1 LARIYIN
8 YLNKFIDKDRW
19 LLRIEKNFELLKNVK
34 SAGIILKPSSPELKD
49 TYLKI
54 KELFEKA
61 NIEIFLEDNSANM
74 IDLKGFSLRELCQKV
89 DFLISVGGD
98 GTLLSVV
105 RKSFKYDKPVLGINL
120 GTLGF
125 LTDISMDELP
135 NFINDFKNDIYKI
148 DSRMMVEGSVNLNKF
163 VAFNDIVVSRKSIS
177 SMIRISAKIDGK
189 PFNSYY
195 GDGVII
201 STPTGSTA
209 YNLSVGGPI
218 VYPLTEAFIVTPVA
232 PHSLTQRPLVMPADF
247 EIEFKIIDNQGAV
260 VIVDGQDI
268 YEVEQNQSIKIKI
281 ASKKA
286 KLIHRIQRNYFEV
299 LNEKLRWGN

>member
-1 LARIYIN
+1 M
-8 YLNKFIDKDRW
+8 
-19 LLRIEKNFELLKNVK
+19 RIEKDFEQLSSIKT
-34 SAGIILKPSSPELKD
+34 AGIILRPSSPELKD
-49 TYLKI
+49 TYFKI
-54 KELFEKA
+54 KELFQNA
-61 NIEIFLEDNSANM
+61 DIEILLEDNSAHM
-74 IDLKGFSLRELCQKV
+74 IDLIGLPLDELCQRA

-125 LTDISMDELP
+125 LTDISMHQLP
-135 NFINDFKNDIYKI
+135 NFIKDLKNNIYKI
-148 DSRMMVEGSVNLNKF
+148 DGRMMIEGSVNLNKF
-163 VAFNDIVVSRKSIS
+163 VAFNDIVISRKSIS
-177 SMIRISAKIDGK
+177 SMIKIAAKIDGK
-189 PFNSYY
+189 HFNSYF

-247 EIEFKIIDNQGAV
+247 EIEFKITDNQGAV

-268 YEVEQNQSIKIKI
+268 YEVEQNQSIKIKS
-281 ASKKA
+281 APKKA
-286 KLIHRIQRNYFEV
+286 KMIHRVQRNYFEV

>member
-1 LARIYIN
+1 MRM
-8 YLNKFIDKDRW
+8 
-19 LLRIEKNFELLKNVK
+19 EKNLELLNNIK
-34 SAGIILKPSSPELKD
+34 SAGIILRPSSPELKEI
-49 TYLKI
+49 YLKI
-54 KELFEKA
+54 KELFQKA
-61 NIEIFLEDNSANM
+61 DIEIFLEDNSANM
-74 IDLKGFSLRELCQKV
+74 ISLKGIPLDELCSKV

-105 RKSFKYDKPVLGINL
+105 RKSFKKDKPVLGINL

-125 LTDISMDELP
+125 LTDISMEQLP
-135 NFINDFKNDIYKI
+135 SFIKDLKNNVYKI
-148 DSRMMVEGSVNLNKF
+148 DNRMMVEGSVNLNKF
-163 VAFNDIVVSRKSIS
+163 VAFNDIVISRKSIS
-177 SMIRISAKIDGK
+177 SMIKISAKIDGK
-189 PFNSYY
+189 HFNSYY
-195 GDGVII
+195 GDGVIV

-218 VYPLTEAFIVTPVA
+218 VYPLTDAFIVTPVA

-286 KLIHRIQRNYFEV
+286 KMIHRIQRNYFEV

>member
-1 LARIYIN
+1 M
-8 YLNKFIDKDRW
+8 
-19 LLRIEKNFELLKNVK
+19 RIEKNFEVLNDIKN
-34 SAGIILKPSSPELKD
+34 AGIILKPSSPELKNI
-49 TYLKI
+49 YLKI
-54 KELFEKA
+54 KELFEA
-61 NIEIFLEDNSANM
+61 SNIKILLEDNSAKM
-74 IDLKGFSLRELCQKV
+74 IDLEGYPLEELCQKV

-125 LTDISMDELP
+125 LTDISMEQLP
-135 NFINDFKNDIYKI
+135 KFINDLKNGIYKI
-148 DSRMMVEGSVNLNKF
+148 DNRMMVEGSVNLNKF
-163 VAFNDIVVSRKSIS
+163 VAFNDIVISRKSIS
-177 SMIRISAKIDGK
+177 SMIKIKGKIDGK
-189 PFNSYY
+189 SFNTYH

-268 YEVEQNQSIKIKI
+268 YEIEQNQSIKINI
-281 ASKKA
+281 ANKKA
-286 KLIHRIQRNYFEV
+286 KMLHRIQRNYFEV

>member
-1 LARIYIN
+1 
-8 YLNKFIDKDRW
+8 
-19 LLRIEKNFELLKNVK
+19 LRIEKDFEQLSSIKT
-34 SAGIILKPSSPELKD
+34 AGIILRPSSPELKD
-49 TYLKI
+49 TYFKI
-54 KELFEKA
+54 KELFQNA
-61 NIEIFLEDNSANM
+61 DIEILLEDNSAHM
-74 IDLKGFSLRELCQKV
+74 IDLIGLPLDELCQRA

-125 LTDISMDELP
+125 LTDISMHQLP
-135 NFINDFKNDIYKI
+135 NFIKDLKNNIYKI
-148 DSRMMVEGSVNLNKF
+148 DGRMMIEGSVNLNKF
-163 VAFNDIVVSRKSIS
+163 VAFNDIVISRKSIS
-177 SMIRISAKIDGK
+177 SMIKIAAKIDGK
-189 PFNSYY
+189 HFNSYF

-247 EIEFKIIDNQGAV
+247 EIEFKITDNQGAV

-268 YEVEQNQSIKIKI
+268 YEVEQNQSIKIKS
-281 ASKKA
+281 APKKA
-286 KLIHRIQRNYFEV
+286 KMIHRVQRNYFEV

>member
-1 LARIYIN
+1 MARIVYIN
-8 YLNKFIDKDRW
+8 LKIGII
-19 LLRIEKNFELLKNVK
+19 LRIEKNSELLTSIK

-49 TYLKI
+49 IYLKI
-54 KELFEKA
+54 KTLFEEA
-61 NIEIFLEDNSANM
+61 NINIYLEDNSANM
-74 IDLKGFSLRELCQKV
+74 ISLNGYSLDELCQKV

-105 RKSFKYDKPVLGINL
+105 RKSFKFDKAVLGINL

-125 LTDISMDELP
+125 LTDISMEQLP
-135 NFINDFKNDIYKI
+135 DFIKDLKKGIYKI
-148 DSRMMVEGSVNLNKF
+148 DNRMMVEGSVNLNKF
-163 VAFNDIVVSRKSIS
+163 VAFNDIVISRKSIS
-177 SMIRISAKIDGK
+177 SMIKIAGKIDGK
-189 PFNSYY
+189 HFNSYY

-232 PHSLTQRPLVMPADF
+232 PHSLTQRPLVMPVDF

-281 ASKKA
+281 AKQKA
-286 KLIHRIQRNYFEV
+286 KMIHRIQRDYFEV

>member
-1 LARIYIN
+1 M
-8 YLNKFIDKDRW
+8 
-19 LLRIEKNFELLKNVK
+19 RIEKNFELLKSIK
-34 SAGIILKPSSPELKD
+34 TAGIILRPSSPELKD
-49 TYLKI
+49 TYFKI
-54 KELFEKA
+54 KELFQNA
-61 NIEIFLEDNSANM
+61 NIEILLEDNSAHM
-74 IDLKGFSLRELCQKV
+74 IDLIGLPLDELCQRA

-125 LTDISMDELP
+125 LTDISMHQLP
-135 NFINDFKNDIYKI
+135 NFIKDLKNNIYKI
-148 DSRMMVEGSVNLNKF
+148 DGRMMIEGSVNLNKF
-163 VAFNDIVVSRKSIS
+163 VAFNDIVISRKSIS
-177 SMIRISAKIDGK
+177 SMIKIAAKIDGK
-189 PFNSYY
+189 HFNSYF

-247 EIEFKIIDNQGAV
+247 EIEFKITDNQGAV

-268 YEVEQNQSIKIKI
+268 YEVEQNQSIKIKS
-281 ASKKA
+281 APKKA
-286 KLIHRIQRNYFEV
+286 KMIHRVQRNYFEV

>member
-1 LARIYIN
+1 M
-8 YLNKFIDKDRW
+8 
-19 LLRIEKNFELLKNVK
+19 RIETNNELLSSNK
-34 SAGIILKPSSPELKD
+34 SAGIILKPSSPELKE

-54 KELFEKA
+54 KALFEES
-61 NIEIFLEDNSANM
+61 NIDLYLEDNSANM
-74 IDLKGFSLRELCQKV
+74 ISLEGYSLNELCKKV

-105 RKSFKYDKPVLGINL
+105 RKSFKYDKAVLGINL

-125 LTDISMDELP
+125 LTDISMEQLP
-135 NFINDFKNDIYKI
+135 NFIKDFKNNIYKI
-148 DSRMMVEGSVNLNKF
+148 DNRMMVEGSVNLNRF
-163 VAFNDIVVSRKSIS
+163 VAFNDIVISRKSIS
-177 SMIRISAKIDGK
+177 SMIRIEGKINGK
-189 PFNSYY
+189 NFNSYY

-209 YNLSVGGPI
+209 YNLSVGGPV
-218 VYPLTEAFIVTPVA
+218 VYPLTEAFIITPVA
-232 PHSLTQRPLVMPADF
+232 PHSLTQRPLVMPVDY

-281 ASKKA
+281 ANKKA
-286 KLIHRIQRNYFEV
+286 KMIHRIQRDFFEV
-299 LNEKLRWGN
+299 LNEKLRWGNKFDK

>member
-1 LARIYIN
+1 M
-8 YLNKFIDKDRW
+8 
-19 LLRIEKNFELLKNVK
+19 RIEKNIEQLKNIRC
-34 SAGIILKPSSPELKD
+34 AGIVLKPSSVELKE
-49 TYLKI
+49 TYFKI
-54 KELFEKA
+54 KELFENS
-61 NIEIFLEDNSANM
+61 NIEVLIENNSANM
-74 IDLKGFSLRELCQKV
+74 IGLNGFSLEELCQKV

-105 RKSFKYDKPVLGINL
+105 RKSFKYDIPVLGINL

-125 LTDISMDELP
+125 LTDISMEQLP
-135 NFINDFKNDIYKI
+135 KFIDDLKNGIYKI
-148 DSRMMVEGSVNLNKF
+148 DNRMMVEGSVNLNKF
-163 VAFNDIVVSRKSIS
+163 VAFNDIVISRKSIS
-177 SMIRISAKIDGK
+177 SMIRIKGKIDGK
-189 PFNSYY
+189 AFNTYY

-209 YNLSVGGPI
+209 YNLSVGGPL
-218 VYPLTEAFIVTPVA
+218 VYPLTEAFIITPIA

-268 YEVEQNQSIKIKI
+268 YEVEQNQTIKINI
-281 ASKKA
+281 ANKKA
-286 KLIHRIQRNYFEV
+286 KMLHRIQRDYFEV

>member
-1 LARIYIN
+1 
-8 YLNKFIDKDRW
+8 
-19 LLRIEKNFELLKNVK
+19 LRIETNSELLNDIK
-34 SAGIILKPSSPELKD
+34 SAGIILKPSSPELKE

-54 KELFEKA
+54 KSLFEEA
-61 NIEIFLEDNSANM
+61 NIDVYLEDNSANM
-74 IDLKGFSLRELCQKV
+74 ICLNDGHSLDELCQKV

-105 RKSFKYDKPVLGINL
+105 RKSFKYDIPVLGINL

-125 LTDISMDELP
+125 LTDISMEQLP
-135 NFINDFKNDIYKI
+135 QFIQDLKKNIYKI
-148 DSRMMVEGSVNLNKF
+148 DNRMMVEGSVNLNKF
-163 VAFNDIVVSRKSIS
+163 VAFNDIVISRKSIS
-177 SMIRISAKIDGK
+177 SMIRIKGKINGK
-189 PFNSYY
+189 AFNTYY

-209 YNLSVGGPI
+209 YNLSVGGPL

-247 EIEFKIIDNQGAV
+247 EIEFKIVDNQGAV

-268 YEVEQNQSIKIKI
+268 YEVEQNQTIKIKI
-281 ASKKA
+281 ANKKA
-286 KLIHRIQRNYFEV
+286 KMMHRIQRDYFEV

>member
-1 LARIYIN
+1 M
-8 YLNKFIDKDRW
+8 
-19 LLRIEKNFELLKNVK
+19 RIEKDLEQLSSIKT
-34 SAGIILKPSSPELKD
+34 AGIILRPSSPELKD
-49 TYLKI
+49 TYFKI
-54 KELFEKA
+54 KELFQNA
-61 NIEIFLEDNSANM
+61 DIEILLEDNSAHM
-74 IDLKGFSLRELCQKV
+74 IDLIGLPLDELCQRA

-125 LTDISMDELP
+125 LTDISMHQLP
-135 NFINDFKNDIYKI
+135 NFIKDLKNNIYKI
-148 DSRMMVEGSVNLNKF
+148 DGRMMIEGSVNLNKF
-163 VAFNDIVVSRKSIS
+163 VAFNDIVISRKSIS
-177 SMIRISAKIDGK
+177 SMIKIAGKIDGK
-189 PFNSYY
+189 HFNSYF

-247 EIEFKIIDNQGAV
+247 EIEFKITDNQGAV

-268 YEVEQNQSIKIKI
+268 YEVEQNQSIKIKC
-281 ASKKA
+281 APKKA
-286 KLIHRIQRNYFEV
+286 KMIHRVQRNYFEV

>member
-1 LARIYIN
+1 M
-8 YLNKFIDKDRW
+8 
-19 LLRIEKNFELLKNVK
+19 RIETNNELLSSNK
-34 SAGIILKPSSPELKD
+34 SAGIILKPSSPELKE

-54 KELFEKA
+54 KTLFEES
-61 NIEIFLEDNSANM
+61 NIDLYLEDNSANM
-74 IDLKGFSLRELCQKV
+74 ISLEGYSLNELCKKV

-105 RKSFKYDKPVLGINL
+105 RKSFKYDKAVLGINL

-125 LTDISMDELP
+125 LTDISMEQLP
-135 NFINDFKNDIYKI
+135 NFIKDFKNNIYKI
-148 DSRMMVEGSVNLNKF
+148 DNRMMVEGSVNLNKF
-163 VAFNDIVVSRKSIS
+163 VAFNDIVISRKSIS
-177 SMIRISAKIDGK
+177 SMIRIEGKINGK
-189 PFNSYY
+189 NFNSYY

-218 VYPLTEAFIVTPVA
+218 VYPLTEAFIITPVA
-232 PHSLTQRPLVMPADF
+232 PHSLTQRPLVMPVDF

-268 YEVEQNQSIKIKI
+268 YEVEQNQSIKVKI
-281 ASKKA
+281 ANKKA
-286 KLIHRIQRNYFEV
+286 KMIHRIQRDYFEV

>member
-1 LARIYIN
+1 M
-8 YLNKFIDKDRW
+8 K
-19 LLRIEKNFELLKNVK
+19 IEKNSELLNNIK
-34 SAGIILKPSSPELKD
+34 SAGIILRPSSPELKE
-49 TYLKI
+49 TYLRI
-54 KELFEKA
+54 LELFASA
-61 NIEIFLEDNSANM
+61 NIEIYLEDNSANM
-74 IDLKGFSLRELCQKV
+74 INLKGYPLDELCNKV

-105 RKSFKYDKPVLGINL
+105 RKSFKYDKAVLGINL

-125 LTDISMDELP
+125 LTDISMEQLP
-135 NFINDFKNDIYKI
+135 SFIEDLKNNIYKI
-148 DSRMMVEGSVNLNKF
+148 DNRMMVEGSVNLNKF
-163 VAFNDIVVSRKSIS
+163 VAFNDIVISRKSIS
-177 SMIRISAKIDGK
+177 SMIKIAGKIDGK
-189 PFNSYY
+189 DFNSYY

-218 VYPLTEAFIVTPVA
+218 VYPLTEAFIVTPVS
-232 PHSLTQRPLVMPADF
+232 PHSLTQRPLVMPAHF

-286 KLIHRIQRNYFEV
+286 KMMHRVQRDYFEV

>member
-1 LARIYIN
+1 M
-8 YLNKFIDKDRW
+8 
-19 LLRIEKNFELLKNVK
+19 RIEKNFELLKSIK

-49 TYLKI
+49 SYLKI
-54 KELFEKA
+54 KELFEKV
-61 NIEIFLEDNSANM
+61 NIDIYLEENSANM
-74 IDLKGFSLRELCQKV
+74 IGLKGLCLEELSLKV

-105 RKSFKYDKPVLGINL
+105 RRSFRFEKPVLGINL

-125 LTDISMDELP
+125 LTDISMEELP
-135 NFINDFKNDIYKI
+135 KFIEDLKNDIYKI
-148 DSRMMVEGSVNLNKF
+148 DTRMMVEGSVNLNKF
-163 VAFNDIVVSRKSIS
+163 VAFNDIVISRKSIS
-177 SMIRISAKIDGK
+177 SMIKIEGKIDGK
-189 PFNSYY
+189 DFNSYY

-218 VYPLTEAFIVTPVA
+218 VYPLTEAFIITPVA

-268 YEVEQNQSIKIKI
+268 YEVEQNQSIKINI

-286 KLIHRIQRNYFEV
+286 KMIHRIQRNYFEV
-299 LNEKLRWGN
+299 LSEKLRWGN

>member
-1 LARIYIN
+1 M
-8 YLNKFIDKDRW
+8 
-19 LLRIEKNFELLKNVK
+19 RIEKNFELLHNIK
-34 SAGIILKPSSPELKD
+34 SAGIILRPSSPELKEI
-49 TYLKI
+49 YLKI

-61 NIEIFLEDNSANM
+61 DIEIFLEDNSALM
-74 IDLKGFSLRELCQKV
+74 ISLKGIPLDELCSKV

-105 RKSFKYDKPVLGINL
+105 RKSYKYDKPVLGINL

-125 LTDISMDELP
+125 LTDISMEQLP
-135 NFINDFKNDIYKI
+135 SFIKDLKNNIYKI
-148 DSRMMVEGSVNLNKF
+148 DNRMMVEGSINLNKF
-163 VAFNDIVVSRKSIS
+163 VAFNDIVISRKSIS
-177 SMIRISAKIDGK
+177 SMIKISAKIDGK
-189 PFNSYY
+189 HFNSYD
-195 GDGVII
+195 GDGVIV

-218 VYPLTEAFIVTPVA
+218 VHPITDAFIVTPVA
-232 PHSLTQRPLVMPADF
+232 PHSLTQRPLVMPAEF

-268 YEVEQNQSIKIKI
+268 YEVEQNQSIKVKI

-286 KLIHRIQRNYFEV
+286 KMIHRVQRNYFEV

>member
-1 LARIYIN
+1 M
-8 YLNKFIDKDRW
+8 
-19 LLRIEKNFELLKNVK
+19 RIEKNSELLDDIK
-34 SAGIILKPSSPELKD
+34 SAGIILKPSSPELKE

-54 KELFEKA
+54 KALFEEA
-61 NIEIFLEDNSANM
+61 NIDIYLEDNSANM
-74 IDLKGFSLRELCQKV
+74 ISLNGYSLDELCQKV
-89 DFLISVGGD
+89 DFLISVVVD
-98 GTLLSVV
+98 GSFLSVV
-105 RKSFKYDKPVLGINL
+105 RKSFKYDKAVFGINL

-125 LTDISMDELP
+125 LTDISMEQLP
-135 NFINDFKNDIYKI
+135 DFIKDLKYNIYKI
-148 DSRMMVEGSVNLNKF
+148 DNRMMVEGSVNLNKF
-163 VAFNDIVVSRKSIS
+163 VAFNDIVISRKSIS
-177 SMIRISAKIDGK
+177 SMIRIEGKINGK
-189 PFNSYY
+189 NFNSYY

-218 VYPLTEAFIVTPVA
+218 VYPLTEAFIITPVA
-232 PHSLTQRPLVMPADF
+232 PHSLTQRPLVMPVDF

-281 ASKKA
+281 ANKKA
-286 KLIHRIQRNYFEV
+286 KMIHRIQRDYFEV

>member
-1 LARIYIN
+1 M
-8 YLNKFIDKDRW
+8 
-19 LLRIEKNFELLKNVK
+19 RIEKDFEQLLNIKA
-34 SAGIILKPSSPELKD
+34 AGIILRPSSPELKD
-49 TYLKI
+49 TYFKI
-54 KELFEKA
+54 KNLFQEE
-61 NIEIFLEDNSANM
+61 NIEILIEDESAKMIGLNGLSLE
-74 IDLKGFSLRELCQKV
+74 ELCQKI

-105 RKSFKYDKPVLGINL
+105 RKSFKFDKPVLGINL

-125 LTDISMDELP
+125 LTDISMQQLP
-135 NFINDFKNDIYKI
+135 SFIQDMKKNNYSI
-148 DSRMMVEGSVNLNKF
+148 DGRMMIEGSVNSNKF
-163 VAFNDIVVSRKSIS
+163 VAFNDIVISRKSIS
-177 SMIRISAKIDGK
+177 SMIKIAAKIDGK
-189 PFNSYY
+189 HFNSYF

-247 EIEFKIIDNQGAV
+247 EIEFKITDTQGAV

-268 YEVEQNQSIKIKI
+268 YEVEQNQSIKIKS

-286 KLIHRIQRNYFEV
+286 KMIHSVQRNYFEV
-299 LNEKLRWGN
+299 LNEKLRWGNKS